1 MEDFLSLLVVFIIY
15 LIAASSKNKKKT
27 RQKKARARSFKTAF
41 DGEQARR
48 EPDAARAAQA
58 ASEGVRRAPVRQHDC
73 KTQPIHL
80 HEVRNEDMLWAGE
93 GEDPCHAGGVD
104 TSEQGD
110 RASVYGDAP
119 ADSAAMQDV
128 LRGVIMSEIL
138 TRPCE
143 RAALRRNG
151 RRG

>member
-1 MEDFLSLLVVFIIY
+1 MEDFLSLIVVFVIY
-15 LIAASSKNKKKT
+15 LIAASSKSKKKT

-41 DGEQARR
+41 DGEQIEKKQVSAKT
-48 EPDAARAAQA
+48 AQPVY
-58 ASEGVRRAPVRQHDC
+58 EGVQRPFVRQHDC
-73 KTQPIHL
+73 EERPIHL
-80 HEVRNEDMLWAGE
+80 HEVRNEEMQWAGE

-104 TSEQGD
+104 TSVQEEMEPL
-110 RASVYGDAP
+110 YGDAP
-119 ADSAAMQDV
+119 SDDSAMQDV

-138 TRPCE
+138 TRPCD

>member
-80 HEVRNEDMLWAGE
+80 HEVRNEDMLWAG
-93 GEDPCHAGGVD
+93 
-104 TSEQGD
+104 
-110 RASVYGDAP
+110 
-119 ADSAAMQDV
+119 
-128 LRGVIMSEIL
+128 
-138 TRPCE
+138 
-143 RAALRRNG
+143 
-151 RRG
+151 